1 MDDFSAKAPPWA
13 LAAAAGVLVTPHDT
27 VGTLT
32 QLCVDAARAVGA
44 RAAGLMI
51 PDGDGPLEL
60 MTSSSQ
66 DAAELDLY
74 ELQAGEGPCLEAYAS
89 HVAVSAV
96 SAAELRQRWPR
107 FGAALVEAGLS
118 SVHAC
123 PMRWHGRA
131 LGALNV
137 FWASPTVLGRP
148 DALVLQAFADI
159 ATVAVVQAAT
169 SAEVDL
175 PRATRL
181 ALQRRTVIEQAKG
194 VLVAWGGLSMD
205 DAYEAL
211 QRRAVGKGL
220 SVEAAAQEV
229 IRAAVR
235 PPP

>member
-1 MDDFSAKAPPWA
+1 M
-13 LAAAAGVLVTPHDT
+13 LVTEHDT

-32 QLCVDAARAVGA
+32 RLCVDAALAVGA

-89 HVAVSAV
+89 NVAVAAT

-123 PMRWHGRA
+123 PMRWHGKV

-137 FWASPTVLGRP
+137 FWASSTGVDHSDG
-148 DALVLQAFADI
+148 LVLQAFADI

-169 SAEVDL
+169 SADVDL

-194 VLVAWGGLSMD
+194 VLAGWEGLKID
-205 DAYEAL
+205 DAYEVL
-211 QRRAVGKGL
+211 LRRALAGGL

-229 IRAAVR
+229 IREAVR
-235 PPP
+235 SPR